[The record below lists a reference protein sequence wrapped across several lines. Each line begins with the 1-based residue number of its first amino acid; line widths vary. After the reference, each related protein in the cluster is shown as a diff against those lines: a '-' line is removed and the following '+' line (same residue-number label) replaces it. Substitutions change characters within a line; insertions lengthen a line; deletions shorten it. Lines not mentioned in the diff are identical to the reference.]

1 MLNGLKLA
9 QVAMLGLLV
18 AACDVEFD
26 AGESRPPI
34 TPGSSVYG
42 LIEWDPSQTST
53 LNILFVPDSSYGDLA
68 VQANLQAFF
77 DDIEEVIEEGYWQNN
92 AYYVNLARFNYYYI
106 TESGSAAPPT
116 TGICPNVT
124 WPAEVDTDG
133 AFADLVL
140 LLHTNTLRDCRWGR
154 KATSEPT
161 SYRTVVH
168 ESTHALFNIPDEYC
182 CDGGYY
188 AAAPVLYT
196 SQAACTGDPANAA
209 WRNCQSFTANNGT
222 AWWRSEDG
230 TVDIM
235 SAGGA
240 TVLEAGTADWAIMDS
255 VLTAL
260 GGSATPSVFAPASWD
275 HTP

>member
-1 MLNGLKLA
+1 MYRRLKH
-9 QVAMLGLLV
+9 GLV
-18 AACDVEFD
+18 AALVFLVGACTVELD
-26 AGESRPPI
+26 AGSPQTPI
-34 TPGSSVYG
+34 TPGSTVFG

-53 LNILFVPDSSYGDLA
+53 LNILFVPDTSYGDLS

-77 DDIEEVIEEGYWQNN
+77 EDIELVIEQGYWQNN
-92 AYYVNLARFNYYYI
+92 AYYVNLVRFNYYYM

-116 TGICPNVT
+116 SGICPTVT

-140 LLHTNTLRDCRWGR
+140 LLHPNPLRDCRWGR

-188 AAAPVLYT
+188 SAPPVLYT
-196 SQAACTGDPANAA
+196 SQALCNGDPANAA
-209 WRNCQSFTANNGT
+209 WRNCTSFTANSGT
-222 AWWRSEDG
+222 TWWRSEDSIA
-230 TVDIM
+230 DIM
-235 SAGGA
+235 VASGS
-240 TVLEAGTADWAIMDS
+240 TVVEVGQGDWAIMDS
-255 VLTAL
+255 VLSAL
-260 GGSATPSVFAPASWD
+260 GGAGTPSVFAPASWD
-275 HTP
+275 HVP

>member
-1 MLNGLKLA
+1 MFCRLRYLLTATLA
-9 QVAMLGLLV
+9 LGL
-18 AACDVEFD
+18 AACTVELD
-26 AGESRPPI
+26 ATNPPPPI
-34 TPGSSVYG
+34 SPGSTVHG
-42 LIEWDPSQTST
+42 LIEWDPSQAST
-53 LNILFVPDSSYGDLA
+53 LNILFVPDSSYGDLS

-77 DDIEEVIEEGYWQNN
+77 EDIELVIEQGYWQNN
-92 AYYVNLARFNYYYI
+92 AYYVNLVRFNYYYI
-106 TESGSAAPPT
+106 TEAGSAAAPT
-116 TGICPNVT
+116 SGICPSVT

-140 LLHTNTLRDCRWGR
+140 LLHTNPLRDCRWGR

-188 AAAPVLYT
+188 SAPPVLYT
-196 SQAACTGDPANAA
+196 SQASCTADAANAA
-209 WRNCQSFTANNGT
+209 WRNCQSFTASNGT
-222 AWWRSEDG
+222 TWWRSEDSI
-230 TVDIM
+230 TDIM

-240 TVLEAGTADWAIMDS
+240 TVVEAGPGDWAIMDS

-260 GGSATPSVFAPASWD
+260 GGSNTPSVFAPASWD